1 MEEND
6 DEQVLPAKATNED
19 IAKVLGDQESVED
32 EEGANDDVFVHLKSS
47 SIISILVIVMI
58 TLVCILATGLL
69 INTILRTHSITRT
82 LSMYF
87 GFKTNRTIDETILT
101 FWEPKSI
108 SNKQPIE
115 TTTTTTII
123 SSSSSSRPPQYIL
136 STREKKAQIIFR
148 NFILPALFL
157 LSMLCGIFAFYMRRH
172 HQYYPAWG
180 ARPRIP
186 ERYITLELRPPKT
199 GAH

>member
-6 DEQVLPAKATNED
+6 DEQVLPAKATDED
-19 IAKVLGDQESVED
+19 IAKILGDQTPVED
-32 EEGANDDVFVHLKSS
+32 GEGETDDAFVHLKSS

-82 LSMYF
+82 LSTYF
-87 GFKTNRTIDETILT
+87 GFKTNRTIDETTLT
-101 FWEPKSI
+101 FWEPKTI
-108 SNKQPIE
+108 FNKQPIE
-115 TTTTTTII
+115 TTTTATII

-136 STREKKAQIIFR
+136 T
-148 NFILPALFL
+148 LFL
-157 LSMLCGIFAFYMRRH
+157 SSVLCGIFAFYMRRH

-186 ERYITLELRPPKT
+186 ERHITLELKPSKI
-199 GAH
+199 GAR

>member
-6 DEQVLPAKATNED
+6 DERVLPAKATDED
-19 IAKVLGDQESVED
+19 IAKILGDQKPVED
-32 EEGANDDVFVHLKSS
+32 EEGETDDAFVHLKSS

-82 LSMYF
+82 LSAYF
-87 GFKTNRTIDETILT
+87 GFKTNRTIDETTLT
-101 FWEPKSI
+101 LWEPKSA
-108 SNKQPIE
+108 
-115 TTTTTTII
+115 
-123 SSSSSSRPPQYIL
+123 
-136 STREKKAQIIFR
+136 REKKAQIIFR

-157 LSMLCGIFAFYMRRH
+157 LSVFCGIFAFYMRRH

-186 ERYITLELRPPKT
+186 ERYITLELKPTKT
-199 GAH
+199 DAR